1 MYLLGP
7 MQLVFDIFIWLL
19 VDFLHVCTPNKNHLL
34 LWSHESFVN
43 FLSTIRNMSLFCI
56 YA

>member
-1 MYLLGP
+1 MYLLDP
-7 MQLVFDIFIWLL
+7 MQLVFDIFIWL
-19 VDFLHVCTPNKNHLL
+19 DFLHVCTPNKNRLL

-43 FLSTIRNMSLFCI
+43 FLSAIRNMSLFCI

>member
-19 VDFLHVCTPNKNHLL
+19 VDFLHVCTPNKNRLL
-34 LWSHESFVN
+34 LWSHERFVN